1 MPVLRK
7 RGLVIAFGV
16 LLVLASASAAS
27 ARARRGHHS
36 VVTVK
41 NTVSTTTN
49 R

>member
-7 RGLVIAFGV
+7 RSLVIAFGV
-16 LLVLASASAAS
+16 LLMLASASAAS

-36 VVTVK
+36 VVQVT
-41 NTVSTTTN
+41 NSVSTSTN